1 MNETGN
7 PTPAPGLLAVV
18 RGEGYT
24 QAPADLYIPPDALR
38 VVLQEFEG
46 PLDLL
51 LYLIRKQN
59 LDILDIPIARITA
72 QYMEYIELMQE
83 LQLELAGE
91 YLVMAAMLA
100 EIKSRM
106 LLPRPQLEEEEEQ
119 DPRAELARR
128 ILEYERYRIATD
140 GLDRLPRMERDVHV
154 VRGAL
159 PVELPPR
166 PLPPVQLEDLLAAIA
181 DVLERTRMFSAYQ
194 VQREE
199 LSVRERMSMVLE
211 QLEPGAYTEFT
222 RLFTAQ
228 EGRSGL
234 VVALLAILELLR
246 ESLVEVMQEEDYGAI
261 KVKAA

>member
-1 MNETGN
+1 M
-7 PTPAPGLLAVV
+7 AVV
-18 RGEGYT
+18 RGELYAET
-24 QAPADLYIPPDALR
+24 PADLYIPPDALQ
-38 VVLQEFEG
+38 VALQEFEG

-51 LYLIRKQN
+51 LYLIRRQN

-83 LQLELAGE
+83 LQMELAGE

-106 LLPRPQLEEEEEQ
+106 LLPRPQSEEGEEQ

-140 GLDRLPRMERDVHV
+140 SLDQLPRMERDVHPT
-154 VRGAL
+154 RGAL
-159 PVELPPR
+159 PVDLPQR
-166 PLPPVQLEDLLAAIA
+166 PLPPVRLEELLAAIA
-181 DVLERTRMFSAYQ
+181 DVLERNRVLSAYQ

-199 LSVRERMSMVLE
+199 LSVRERMSMVLT
-211 QLEPGAYTEFT
+211 QLEPGAYVEFT
-222 RLFTAQ
+222 RLFTTQ
-228 EGRSGL
+228 EGRAGL
-234 VVALLAILELLR
+234 IVALLAVLELLR
-246 ESLVEVMQEEDYGAI
+246 ESLVELSQEGDYGTI